1 MEDSQVNV
9 VNVAV
14 GDMTDL
20 PLQEDE
26 YYTDSDNDEE
36 DNTPPDITQ
45 FNHESSR
52 SDRKLLNILSK
63 MTLPFLEPFLFPS
76 GKNLPLQRTFLLL
89 GLKCLKFNCVTE
101 PKLDM
106 FSVIEVRPFIPFF
119 YAATRI

>member
-9 VNVAV
+9 LNVAV

-20 PLQEDE
+20 PVQEDE
-26 YYTDSDNDEE
+26 YDTDSDNDEE

-63 MTLPFLEPFLFPS
+63 MTLPFLEPFC
-76 GKNLPLQRTFLLL
+76 FLLEKIYRYR
-89 GLKCLKFNCVTE
+89 GL
-101 PKLDM
+101 
-106 FSVIEVRPFIPFF
+106 F
-119 YAATRI
+119 YC